1 MFLIDVIFVETQI
14 TARNLAEVCL
24 ENTLTKFCVAK
35 FNHLLHPSVH
45 KQQLGTFSCYQRR
58 IKLVVQET
66 TVRLIIESLKIYVKV
81 MRCIRKFPFVASSFS
96 LMQQQ
101 LSSFYSTDQRKIVNV
116 ISINIFK
123 LGRFYIHRIEVC
135 ALSHNIALTHNH
147 NIAFTPDHNSLYVT
161 RVNKNGRISG
171 AVRFW

>member
-1 MFLIDVIFVETQI
+1 
-14 TARNLAEVCL
+14 
-24 ENTLTKFCVAK
+24 
-35 FNHLLHPSVH
+35 
-45 KQQLGTFSCYQRR
+45 
-58 IKLVVQET
+58 
-66 TVRLIIESLKIYVKV
+66 
-81 MRCIRKFPFVASSFS
+81 
-96 LMQQQ
+96 MQQQ

-116 ISINIFK
+116 ISVNIFK